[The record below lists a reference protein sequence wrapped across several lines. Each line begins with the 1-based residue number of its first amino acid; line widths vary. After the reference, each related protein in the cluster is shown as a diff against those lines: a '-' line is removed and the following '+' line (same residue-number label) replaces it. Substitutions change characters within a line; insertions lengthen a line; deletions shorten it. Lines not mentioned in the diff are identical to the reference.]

1 MWYGKTNKKKKRE
14 ILVYFYEI
22 ELIFVSY
29 LGEICSDREIILGD
43 ALLQSV
49 RKFGV
54 LVASLAIRF
63 TVFLCSMS
71 RDPDERKYS
80 SDASET

>member
-1 MWYGKTNKKKKRE
+1 M
-14 ILVYFYEI
+14 
-22 ELIFVSY
+22 
-29 LGEICSDREIILGD
+29 CSDREIILGN

-54 LVASLAIRF
+54 LVAALAVRF

-80 SDASET
+80 SDAAET